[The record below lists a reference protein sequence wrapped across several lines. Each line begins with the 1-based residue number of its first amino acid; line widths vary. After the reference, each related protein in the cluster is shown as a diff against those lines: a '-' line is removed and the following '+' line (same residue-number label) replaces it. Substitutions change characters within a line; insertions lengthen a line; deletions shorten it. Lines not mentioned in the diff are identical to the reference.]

1 MLEHVI
7 LGLMLLV
14 EAVVSL
20 IVLLRIFRV
29 SQGSQERLEAL
40 MHGQEHIAELVAE
53 VLRRQRP

>member
-53 VLRRQRP
+53 VLRRQR